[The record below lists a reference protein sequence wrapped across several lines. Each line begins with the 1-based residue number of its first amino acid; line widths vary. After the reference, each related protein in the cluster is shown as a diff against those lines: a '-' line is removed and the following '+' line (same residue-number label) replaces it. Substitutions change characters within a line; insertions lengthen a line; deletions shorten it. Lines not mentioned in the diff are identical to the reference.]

1 MRILA
6 WNLVTTT
13 SPIQLEGIINRSP
26 RNVVEHQL
34 IKQGNKYSGIF
45 KIVSLF
51 EGPNGTTYEI
61 QGTAFA
67 VTRSHVLTSAHNM
80 WDRKLGP
87 AKRAALFLDEREDK
101 HAQYI
106 KTCVAVASHAKWVD
120 VQHTENDFCM
130 VAIAKPFDPE
140 VCILQCHPG
149 PRPSGVEKGT
159 VVGFPFDLPETA
171 PGKHLILS
179 EGTVACHVS
188 LAGVMI
194 EHEVDT
200 VGGNSGSPVV
210 VDGQVVGVHSA
221 FMHHENKNRAAPVNQ
236 NGNNVDELISVLSY
250 MGDSDA
256 GLPVEITYISEARGV
271 RVFGEDM
278 PTHENGKGFGW
289 RRGWEEWFNQTLVD
303 NTNIHGY

>member
-1 MRILA
+1 MPILA
-6 WNLVTTT
+6 WNLATAT
-13 SPIQLEGIINRSP
+13 SPVQLEGIINRSP
-26 RNVVEHQL
+26 RTVVEHEL

-45 KIVSLF
+45 KIISLF
-51 EGPNGTTYEI
+51 EGPDGAMYEI

-87 AKRAALFLDEREDK
+87 AKMAALFLDKREDK
-101 HAQYI
+101 HPQYI
-106 KTCVAVASHAKWVD
+106 KTCVAVASHAKWVE

-130 VAIAKPFDPE
+130 VAIAKPFGPE
-140 VCILQCHPG
+140 VCILRCHPG
-149 PRPSGVEKGT
+149 LRPLGVEKAT
-159 VVGFPFDLPETA
+159 VVGFPSDLPEIA

-200 VGGNSGSPVV
+200 VEGNSGSPII
-210 VDGQVVGVHSA
+210 VDGRVVGVHSA

-236 NGNNVDELISVLSY
+236 NGNNVDEFISVLNC
-250 MGDSDA
+250 MGGRSE
-256 GLPVEITYISEARGV
+256 GLHEGIAYIDEVKGV
-271 RVFGEDM
+271 CIFGEGM
-278 PTHENGKGFGW
+278 ATHENGKGFDW
-289 RRGWEEWFNQTLVD
+289 RRGWEEGVN
-303 NTNIHGY
+303 